1 MVRRLASTVTRKNA
15 KSLRAN
21 PPNSEKTLWKLIR
34 ASQLGLKFR
43 RRSVVL
49 GWIPDFWCPSAKLAL
64 EIDAST
70 DNRKRQRDAVRDAAL
85 ESYGIRT
92 LHIKAADIF
101 RSPDDVKARI
111 LAAAAAQNSDAGEL

>member
-21 PPNSEKTLWKLIR
+21 PPNSEKALWKLIR

-70 DNRKRQRDAVRDAAL
+70 DNRKRQRDAAL

>member
-1 MVRRLASTVTRKNA
+1 MYRNYRLDGIFADDR
-15 KSLRAN
+15 
-21 PPNSEKTLWKLIR
+21 
-34 ASQLGLKFR
+34 GLKFR

-70 DNRKRQRDAVRDAAL
+70 DDRKRQRDAVRDATL
-85 ESYGIRT
+85 ERHGIRT

-101 RSPDDVKARI
+101 RSPDSVKASI
-111 LAAAAAQNSDAGEL
+111 LAAIAARTPDARTPDARDVLTRH

>member
-1 MVRRLASTVTRKNA
+1 MVRRLTTKVTNKNA

-21 PPNSEKTLWKLIR
+21 PPKSEVALWGLIR
-34 ASQLGLKFR
+34 GSQLGMKFR

-49 GWIPDFWCPSAKLAL
+49 GWIPDFWCPSANLAL

-70 DNRKRQRDAVRDAAL
+70 DDRKRQRDAVRNAVL
-85 ESYGIRT
+85 ESHGIRA

-101 RSPDDVKARI
+101 RSPDAVKARI
-111 LAAAAAQNSDAGEL
+111 LAAAAAQISDVRDL